1 MDSSDSNV
9 VNLEGPL
16 DRDTVPKI
24 RKNLLGMVRRK
35 KKKIKELIVDFSRV
49 PEMDTAGVALL
60 VELLRTLSNQQS
72 NLRLTHLNE
81 KNKKVIHLTRLAEVF
96 EVEET

>member
-1 MDSSDSNV
+1 MNSSDSTV

-35 KKKIKELIVDFSRV
+35 KKKIKELIVDFSQV

-81 KNKKVIHLTRLAEVF
+81 KNKKVIHLARLAEVF